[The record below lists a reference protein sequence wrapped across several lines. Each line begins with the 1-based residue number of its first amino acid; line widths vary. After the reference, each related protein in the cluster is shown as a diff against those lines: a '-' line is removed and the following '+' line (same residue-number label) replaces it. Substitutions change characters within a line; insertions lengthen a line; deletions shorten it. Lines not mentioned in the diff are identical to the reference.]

1 MSLKKPP
8 KDASVENLLELCE
21 VLREGKRTRKE
32 LTEAVDQSEDLV
44 RDNLRFGVALGF
56 ITEIEDS
63 FKTSSR
69 GVEASYN
76 QTNSGELAEQFQ
88 QGLSEY
94 QTYRIVLKELAEEDF
109 SADASPITKSDVL
122 RVFRTSVGF
131 EGSESTLGD
140 RATTFIQ
147 TLEKAGLGEYVVG
160 RRGKES
166 RLEIGEEF
174 DTLVG
179 QVLDDGDESEQALEK
194 SEETK
199 SEKEPSAEVVKSPDS
214 TTSKEA
220 PFQIKLELSGDE
232 DPGHVEDLIVG
243 VRRGLTRNL
252 NQPGVDHNEESIEA
266 ENEENVDDGNEEE
279 VIDSNEE
286 NGSEDESDSESSDES
301 LKPFVNSELVEE
313 G

>member
-94 QTYRIVLKELAEEDF
+94 QIYRIVLKELAEEDF
-109 SADASPITKSDVL
+109 SVDVSPITKSDVL

-301 LKPFVNSELVEE
+301 LKSFVNSELVKE